1 MKKEKATIY
10 FQFSNDEAPDI
21 GVLERVTHA
30 YNGFRKFYTCLG
42 YSLSIS
48 EFVEY
53 VKTND
58 QLLFDKPKPKEAP
71 QVIGNGKTINEL
83 WKDYY
88 FGMIVYNLH
97 NNKFMLIN
105 GRQGE
110 MYRDFS
116 DRNKIVGKYGYY
128 YQKKGRY
135 VFHKKYYIVWDYDK
149 SIWVLIKEFLDENY
163 QNKAVEL

>member
-1 MKKEKATIY
+1 
-10 FQFSNDEAPDI
+10 
-21 GVLERVTHA
+21 
-30 YNGFRKFYTCLG
+30 
-42 YSLSIS
+42 
-48 EFVEY
+48 
-53 VKTND
+53 
-58 QLLFDKPKPKEAP
+58 
-71 QVIGNGKTINEL
+71 
-83 WKDYY
+83 
-88 FGMIVYNLH
+88 
-97 NNKFMLIN
+97 
-105 GRQGE
+105 